1 MRVSE
6 IRLALFGTGKGA
18 TKQHN
23 SLTTKHSHEAC
34 DDDDDA
40 DDDAASFP
48 EQASRRPAASK

>member
-1 MRVSE
+1 MRMSE

-34 DDDDDA
+34 DDDDD
-40 DDDAASFP
+40 DDAAASFP

>member
-1 MRVSE
+1 MRMSE

-34 DDDDDA
+34 DDDDD

>member
-1 MRVSE
+1 MRMSE

-34 DDDDDA
+34 DDDDD
-40 DDDAASFP
+40 DDAASFP

>member
-6 IRLALFGTGKGA
+6 IRLALFGIGKGA

-34 DDDDDA
+34 DDDDD
-40 DDDAASFP
+40 DDAASFP

>member
-1 MRVSE
+1 MRMNE

-34 DDDDDA
+34 DDDDD

>member
-34 DDDDDA
+34 DDDDA